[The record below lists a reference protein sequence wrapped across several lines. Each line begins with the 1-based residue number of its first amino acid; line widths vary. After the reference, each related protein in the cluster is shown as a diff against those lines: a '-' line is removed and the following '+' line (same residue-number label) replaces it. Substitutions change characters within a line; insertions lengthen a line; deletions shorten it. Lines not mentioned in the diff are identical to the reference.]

1 MPPTGGPG
9 MPPPGDPNM
18 PPQGGPG
25 MPPPGG
31 PGMDN
36 AFERKLADL
45 FGGVTQM
52 AQVITQQEKK
62 IEMMGKQLEKVE
74 ATLS

>member
-1 MPPTGGPG
+1 
-9 MPPPGDPNM
+9 
-18 PPQGGPG
+18 

-31 PGMDN
+31 QGMDN